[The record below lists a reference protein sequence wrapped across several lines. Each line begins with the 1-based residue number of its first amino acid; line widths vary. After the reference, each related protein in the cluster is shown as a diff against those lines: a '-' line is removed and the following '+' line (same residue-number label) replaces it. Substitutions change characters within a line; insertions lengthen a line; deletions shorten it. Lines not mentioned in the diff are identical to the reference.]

1 MFILKLISN
10 NINKITEVVTEFIK
24 NGKIII
30 CPTDTVYGLICDATN
45 KKAVKRIF
53 KIKNRS
59 ELKPVPIFVKDIK
72 SAEKIAEI
80 NKNQKIFLRKKW
92 PGKITAVLRRKGK
105 KKIYGVDK
113 RTIAIRIPK
122 YKLINLLFKKL
133 NIFLA
138 ETSVNISGQ
147 PPLNDVKKIIQQFE
161 GEDFIK
167 NSGGK
172 PDLIIDAGKLKSKK
186 SSTVVDL
193 TGEKYTILRK
203 G

>member
-1 MFILKLISN
+1 MFILKLTSN
-10 NINKITEVVTEFIK
+10 NINKTAEVAAKFIK
-24 NGKIII
+24 NGKVII
-30 CPTDTVYGLICDATN
+30 CPTDTVYGLICDATD

-59 ELKPVPIFVKDIK
+59 ESKPVPIFVKDIK

-80 NKNQKIFLRKKW
+80 NENQKIFLRKKW
-92 PGKITAVLRRKGK
+92 PGKMTVVLKRKGK

-113 RTIAIRIPK
+113 KTIAIRIPK
-122 YKLINLLFKKL
+122 HKLINLLFKKSD
-133 NIFLA
+133 NFLA

-147 PPLNDVKKIIQQFE
+147 PPLNDIKKIIQQFE
-161 GEDFIK
+161 KGDFIK
-167 NSGGK
+167 NSEGK

-186 SSTVVDL
+186 SSIVIDL
-193 TGEKYTILRK
+193 TGEKYKVLRK

>member
-1 MFILKLISN
+1 MFILKLTSN
-10 NINKITEVVTEFIK
+10 NINKTAEVAVEFIK
-24 NGKIII
+24 NGKVII
-30 CPTDTVYGLICDATN
+30 CPTDTVYGLICDAMD

-80 NKNQKIFLRKKW
+80 NENQKIFLRKKW
-92 PGKITAVLRRKGK
+92 PGKMTAVLKRKGK
-105 KKIYGVDK
+105 NKIYGVDK
-113 RTIAIRIPK
+113 ETIAIRIPK
-122 YKLINLLFKKL
+122 HKLINLLFKKSD
-133 NIFLA
+133 NFLA

-147 PPLNDVKKIIQQFE
+147 PPLNDIKKIIQQFE
-161 GEDFIK
+161 KGYFIK
-167 NSGGK
+167 NSGWK

-193 TGEKYTILRK
+193 TGEKYKVLRK

>member
-1 MFILKLISN
+1 MFILKLTSN
-10 NINKITEVVTEFIK
+10 NINKIAKVAAKFIK
-24 NGKIII
+24 NGKVII
-30 CPTDTVYGLICDATN
+30 CPTDTVYGLICDATD

-72 SAEKIAEI
+72 LAEKIAEI
-80 NKNQKIFLRKKW
+80 NENQKIFLRKKW
-92 PGKITAVLRRKGK
+92 PGKMTVVLKRKGK

-113 RTIAIRIPK
+113 KTIAIRIPK
-122 YKLINLLFKKL
+122 HKLINLLFKKSD
-133 NIFLA
+133 NFLA

-147 PPLNDVKKIIQQFE
+147 PPLNDIKKIIQQFE
-161 GEDFIK
+161 KGDFIK
-167 NSGGK
+167 NSEGK

-186 SSTVVDL
+186 SSIVVDL
-193 TGEKYTILRK
+193 TGKKYKVLRK